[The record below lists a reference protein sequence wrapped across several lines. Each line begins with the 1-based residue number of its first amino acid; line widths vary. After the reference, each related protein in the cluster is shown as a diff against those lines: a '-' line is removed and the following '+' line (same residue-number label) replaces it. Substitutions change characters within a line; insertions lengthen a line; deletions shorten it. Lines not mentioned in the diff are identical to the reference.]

1 MSRKGPTAG
10 DVLIVIA
17 IVLGSAVLVGA
28 ILGYSSNRFGLPA
41 SVRVP
46 IIVVF
51 LALAS
56 RFAQKFVKRRA
67 EARAAAATNSGV
79 K

>member
-1 MSRKGPTAG
+1 
-10 DVLIVIA
+10 
-17 IVLGSAVLVGA
+17 VGA

>member
-1 MSRKGPTAG
+1 MNRKGMTGG

-17 IVLGSAVLVGA
+17 IVLVSAVLVGA
-28 ILGYSSNRFGLPA
+28 ILGYSTNRFGLPG

-51 LALAS
+51 LALAG